1 MAANVTTSNRF
12 LIGLYLVAVVL
23 CSTLLLKL
31 IMWLDGVK

>member
-23 CSTLLLKL
+23 SSALLLKL